1 MSIPFHKS
9 ELPWDT
15 IWTHANIATCD
26 HKLGLIENAAIAVKD
41 NLIAWVGPMT
51 ALPNAPENCAKQV
64 NKVQG
69 CITPGLI
76 DCHSH
81 VVYAGNRSNEFE
93 MRLKGMSYTEI
104 AKQGGGIKSTVAST
118 RIASEEDLF
127 LQSLKRVQ
135 NLQSQGLTTIEIKSG
150 YGLDLE
156 TELKMLSVA
165 KRIEQTLPVT
175 VKKTFLGAHTVPLEY
190 QGKIESYV
198 DLLCHEM
205 IPKVAE
211 LQCADAVDVFCE
223 NIAFDLKQTERIFQ
237 TAQKYNLA
245 IKCHSEQ
252 LSYSKSAILGVKY
265 GALSVDH
272 LEHLTEE
279 GVQALSKSNSNTVA
293 VLLPGAFYFLRE
305 TKYPPID
312 LLRQYKVPMA
322 IATDC
327 NPGTSPILSLLLILN
342 MACTLFRMTPEEAL
356 LGVTLNAAKALGM
369 GKTHG
374 SLSVGKH
381 ADFVIWDISH
391 PNELAYYLG
400 GNSLSHLIKNGKC
413 FSM

>member
-26 HKLGLIENAAIAVKD
+26 HKLGLIENAGIAVKD

-51 ALPNAPENCAKQV
+51 ELSNAPEICAKQV

-104 AKQGGGIKSTVAST
+104 AKQGGGIKSTVTAT
-118 RIASEEDLF
+118 RLASEEDLF

-135 NLQSQGLTTIEIKSG
+135 SLQSQGLTTIEIKSG

-156 TELKMLSVA
+156 TELKMLRVA
-165 KRIEQTLPVT
+165 KRIEQTLPIT
-175 VKKTFLGAHTVPLEY
+175 VKKTFLGAHSVPLEY
-190 QGKIESYV
+190 QGKIESYI

-211 LQCADAVDVFCE
+211 LQYADAVDVFCE

-252 LSYSKSAILGVKY
+252 LSYSQSAILAAQY

-272 LEHLTEE
+272 LEYLTEE
-279 GVQALSKSNSNTVA
+279 GVQTLSKFNTIA

-305 TKYPPID
+305 KKSPPID
-312 LLRQYKVPMA
+312 LLRQHKVPIA

-342 MACTLFRMTPEEAL
+342 MACTLFYLTPEEAL
-356 LGVTLNAAKALGM
+356 LGVTLNAAKSLGM
-369 GKTHG
+369 EKTHG
-374 SLSVGKH
+374 ALSVGKH
-381 ADFVIWDISH
+381 ADFAIWDIGH

-400 GNSLSHLIKNGKC
+400 GNPLCHLIKNGKPI
-413 FSM
+413 SM